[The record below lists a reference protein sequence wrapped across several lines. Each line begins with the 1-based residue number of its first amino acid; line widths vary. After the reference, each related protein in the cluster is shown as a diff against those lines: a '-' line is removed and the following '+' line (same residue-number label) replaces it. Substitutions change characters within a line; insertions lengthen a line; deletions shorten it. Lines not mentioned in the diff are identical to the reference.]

1 MKQNSKIK
9 ILFFTPFA
17 GYTGSEVMLFN
28 MLRAIDLDKF
38 EINLYALNKG
48 ELLDKLPSQIRTY
61 YYKGIGGI
69 GRRIQ
74 NKIMHLFSG
83 SSRLERSVMQIHNN
97 FKPDIWYLNTI
108 LLDGIADIANKHKIK
123 YAVHFHELLRQY
135 NYVSADK
142 MQKMVDGA
150 FYTVGCS
157 DCVCNNLKVLGS
169 PSPLK
174 QYECIDTSAIKIDKE
189 KVNKLRKELNIPD
202 GYSVV
207 TMSGQQTEIK
217 GTDIF
222 IDVAKKLQNKPYYF
236 LWLGALPNTGYGL
249 FLKKFIEYN
258 KLNNIKLVYPPRGDY
273 YNYLDLADIF
283 FLSSREDSFPLVM
296 LEAAY
301 LSKYII
307 SLNSGGVKE
316 FVNNDYGY

>member
-174 QYECIDTSAIKIDKE
+174 
-189 KVNKLRKELNIPD
+189 
-202 GYSVV
+202 
-207 TMSGQQTEIK
+207 
-217 GTDIF
+217 
-222 IDVAKKLQNKPYYF
+222 
-236 LWLGALPNTGYGL
+236 
-249 FLKKFIEYN
+249 
-258 KLNNIKLVYPPRGDY
+258 
-273 YNYLDLADIF
+273 
-283 FLSSREDSFPLVM
+283 
-296 LEAAY
+296 
-301 LSKYII
+301 
-307 SLNSGGVKE
+307 
-316 FVNNDYGY
+316 